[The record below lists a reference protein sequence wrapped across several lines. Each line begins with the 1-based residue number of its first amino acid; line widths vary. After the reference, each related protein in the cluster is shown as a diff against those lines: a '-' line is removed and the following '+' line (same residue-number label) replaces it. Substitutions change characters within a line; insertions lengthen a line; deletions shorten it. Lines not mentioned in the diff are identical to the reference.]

1 MFELN
6 CHGLCKA
13 NVSMICADICSTFS
27 TFGFTLKGCQWCC
40 YHLCTYHLHLSKL
53 QIEIKTDI
61 KFLHILLST
70 LTQNNCNLQNNIIF
84 TVFDGEEYS
93 QWKVTLEHA
102 TKVTN
107 LLMFS
112 TSGWWFG
119 TFLFFHSVGNVII
132 PTDVNSII
140 FQRGRLNHQNQ
151 IIINHH

>member
-6 CHGLCKA
+6 CHGLCTA

-70 LTQNNCNLQNNIIF
+70 LTENNCNLQNNIIF
-84 TVFDGEEYS
+84 TVF
-93 QWKVTLEHA
+93 
-102 TKVTN
+102 
-107 LLMFS
+107 
-112 TSGWWFG
+112 WWWRIFPVKSDLR
-119 TFLFFHSVGNVII
+119 TCNKSDQSSDVFNIWLVVWNIFLFFHSVGNVII

-140 FQRGRLNHQNQ
+140 FQRGRLNHQPDDY
-151 IIINHH
+151 